1 VMLSFTFQTYE
12 VILLT
17 SYEFVM
23 VLVLSFFYLGELVE
37 CYPSLVYDLF

>member
-1 VMLSFTFQTYE
+1 MMLSFTFQTYE

-23 VLVLSFFYLGELVE
+23 VLVLSFYLGELVE